1 MQLALSINFVSLPNV
16 YFSRMFAQSALTLSS
31 CKVTIA
37 LYLYVKRFQFLFYQ
51 SNFDVQPENKAV
63 FERAP
68 MISYQDSIFVL
79 ETDHTSYLFRVTPFG
94 HLEHIHYGER
104 IPRGEMEPLLL
115 KRNIG
120 HGSAVVYSQKDNTY
134 CLDNLKLEWSG
145 IGSGDYRQT
154 PLEVKLSDGTFRT
167 DFVYASHEIVSGCV
181 AMQSLPNAY
190 DAANDAE
197 TLVLTLKDQ
206 AGKLALLLYYTV
218 FPAVDVIA
226 RRVVLVNE
234 GEGHISVR
242 RIMSMQL
249 DLENEGFSLV
259 TFDGAWSKETHRH
272 DRKLQYGQYVNSSVT
287 GASSNRHNP
296 GFLLYADGATQS
308 HGKVYGFNLVYSGN
322 HIGIAERSPFDLIR
336 VQLGINPGCFEWDLA
351 PGERFET
358 PEAVM
363 TFSPDGFNGMSAHF
377 HDFVNEHIVR
387 GDWKGKERP
396 VLINNW
402 EACFFRFTRSKLLRL
417 ARQARQLGV
426 ELFVLDDG
434 WFGKRNDDHA
444 GLGDYN
450 VNRKKLP
457 RGMKSFAD
465 EIHALGL
472 QFGLWFEPEMVNPDS
487 DLFRAHPEYAVTT
500 PGREPLFGR
509 NQLVLDLCNPAVRDY
524 IVTNISQILDEAKI
538 DYVKWDM
545 NRHISD
551 ACSPTL
557 NNQGEFYH
565 RYQLGLYDVL
575 GRIFRPRPHIL
586 LESCSSGGNRFDLG
600 MLCFSP
606 QVWSSDDTD
615 AMERLKIQ
623 EGLSYLYPLSAMG
636 AHVSAAPNQ
645 QTLRNTTISTRFNVA
660 SFGCLGYEL
669 DLKHLT
675 MLERKEVREQ
685 IAYYRAHRKTLQY
698 GRFFRH
704 DTDKG
709 NKVYWQSVSMDQ
721 RQSIA
726 GAFQTLAQAAEG
738 NDILPLAGLDEEK
751 RYRMQTK
758 SQRVLIRRFGGLVNH
773 LLPINLNPNGALFR
787 LVDRLYAMQDCIET
801 YTASGKT
808 LHQGVHLNQQFVA
821 TGYNNQIRML
831 GDFGSNLYAMDEIA
845 QEEAAGF

>member
-1 MQLALSINFVSLPNV
+1 MSINFIRLATV
-16 YFSRMFAQSALTLSS
+16 YFSIVFRRIALTLLF
-31 CKVTIA
+31 CKVTIG
-37 LYLYVKRFQFLFYQ
+37 LYLYVKEFCCPFPSRKFVVPPI
-51 SNFDVQPENKAV
+51 NMAA
-63 FERAP
+63 FERAL
-68 MISYQDSIFVL
+68 MISYQDSVFYL
-79 ETDHTSYLFRVTPFG
+79 ESDHTSYLFRVTPFG

-104 IPRGEMEPLLL
+104 VPQGEIEPLLL
-115 KRNIG
+115 KRNIM
-120 HGSAVVYSQKDNTY
+120 HGSSVLYSETDDAY

-145 IGSGDYRQT
+145 IGCGDYRQT
-154 PLEVKLSDGTFRT
+154 PLEVKLSNGTFRT
-167 DFVYASHEIVSGCV
+167 DFVYVSHEIVSGCIPIET
-181 AMQSLPNAY
+181 LPSSYDETNA
-190 DAANDAE
+190 AE
-197 TLVLTLKDQ
+197 TLVVTMQDS
-206 AGKLALLLYYTV
+206 AGKLELLLHYTV
-218 FPAVDVIA
+218 FASVDVIT
-226 RRVVLVNE
+226 RRAVLVNA
-234 GEGHISVR
+234 GESPVSIR
-242 RIMSMQL
+242 RIMSMQV

-272 DRKLQYGQYVNSSVT
+272 DRKLQYGQYVNSSTT

-322 HIGIAERSPFDLIR
+322 HFGLAERSPFDLIR

-351 PGERFET
+351 PGARFET

-377 HDFVNEHIVR
+377 HDFVNAHIVR

-417 ARQARQLGV
+417 ARQARRLGV

-450 VNRKKLP
+450 VNQKKLP

-465 EIHALGL
+465 EIRALGL

-487 DLFRAHPEYAVTT
+487 DLYRAHPEYAITT
-500 PGREPLFGR
+500 PGRKPLLGR
-509 NQLVLDLCNPAVRDY
+509 NQLVLDLSNPDVRDY
-524 IVTNISQILDEAKI
+524 IVTNVTKILDEAKI

-551 ACSPTL
+551 AYSPTL
-557 NNQGEFYH
+557 SNQSEFLH
-565 RYQLGLYDVL
+565 RYILGLYDVL
-575 GRIFRPRPHIL
+575 ARIFRPRPQIL

-685 IAYYRAHRKTLQY
+685 IAYYQQHRKTLQY
-698 GRFFRH
+698 GRFFRQES
-704 DTDKG
+704 DKP
-709 NKVYWQSVSMDQ
+709 NKVYWQVVSRDQTQSV
-721 RQSIA
+721 A

-738 NDILPLAGLDEEK
+738 SDILPLDGLDESK

-758 SQRVLIRRFGGLVNH
+758 GQRVFIRRFGGLVNH
-773 LLPINLNPNGALFR
+773 LLPFTINPNGTLFR
-787 LVDRLYAMQDCIET
+787 WVDRLYAMQDCVET
-801 YTASGKT
+801 YTAPGKT
-808 LHQGVHLNQQFVA
+808 LLQGVHLNQQFVA
-821 TGYNNQIRML
+821 TGYNSQIRML
-831 GDFGSNLYAMDEIA
+831 GDFGSNLYALDEVE
-845 QEEAAGF
+845 QSDLPK